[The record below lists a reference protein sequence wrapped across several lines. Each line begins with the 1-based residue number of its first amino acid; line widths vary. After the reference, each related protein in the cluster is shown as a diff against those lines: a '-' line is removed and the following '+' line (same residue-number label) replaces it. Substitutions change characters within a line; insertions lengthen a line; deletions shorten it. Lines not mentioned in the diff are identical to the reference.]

1 MHIVQIGKAMQEG
14 LVVFAPATGP
24 PLELVLDHII
34 ERKRMDDLSRSIIDR
49 RFAEQKVIEIV
60 LGL

>member
-1 MHIVQIGKAMQEG
+1 MQE
-14 LVVFAPATGP
+14 VCFFFTPATGP

>member
-1 MHIVQIGKAMQEG
+1 MLKLCKRGLIVFTA
-14 LVVFAPATGP
+14 ATGP

-60 LGL
+60 FSL

>member
-1 MHIVQIGKAMQEG
+1 MD
-14 LVVFAPATGP
+14 VFAPAAAGP

-49 RFAEQKVIEIV
+49 RFAEQKVIGV
-60 LGL
+60 WSVTYAMLCVVVPSR